1 MNRKFLMGIS
11 VITLLTILIF
21 TSPDSALDYA
31 GHSFSEEY
39 FAVEVDLESNPSDP
53 DVIRDLVDASATVGD
68 SDANE
73 DLQFYLSYMN
83 NSGIEAAYSAFE
95 LLQHDITF
103 GSLLSDQVYNI
114 LYQIE
119 EYRDALDTT
128 IFSVNAT
135 APFQQLVQH
144 FTTPWQDDVF
154 VTNNFMSL
162 IAYSADPTD
171 QIMDESD
178 ELYMGYT
185 FSVQQLIGALNGVLA
200 ANGHAADQI
209 DQFNVVPY
217 FEKVGPGEFKFGIN
231 YTNMFVLWQ
240 PIDAIPRGVNI
251 FDGAVPEQFI
261 QQDSGGIVFGHEIAA
276 ASLLDYL
283 SFEYIFTTEEVT
295 LGSNEAIVGTV
306 ETHYNIGE
314 TNLLITRGETLPTAN
329 WNHTP
334 LENID
339 AHYLLDIPDNIAGT
353 NIPIA
358 GIIPTAVNITVPNL
372 NFYLN
377 DDAKARIRMQNGFGI
392 TVATATTTFGVSL
405 VGQTPTFADNTGTAS
420 PTIDLAVGDNTY
432 FFTDFEGKDSY
443 KLLGLE
449 ELWGIDPTLDRPVHI
464 IPFNPA
470 GWTITGAAKIYFAVE
485 FALAYG
491 FTKFIAEQLTPELF
505 DMAGD
510 ATVYVESVLY
520 FTFTEFPEWYGG
532 EIIHDPAYSAVAAV
546 TAAGET
552 STSDLPPGSTTTN
565 GTIPGFELIT
575 GLLAIAPLF
584 AFFRK
589 RRT

>member
-1 MNRKFLMGIS
+1 MNKKFLMGIS

-21 TSPDSALDYA
+21 TTPASAVDYA
-31 GHSFSEEY
+31 GHAFSEEY

-53 DVIRDLVDASATVGD
+53 DVIRDLVDASATTGD
-68 SDANE
+68 SDENE
-73 DLQFYLSYMN
+73 DLQFYMAYMN

-103 GSLLSDQVYNI
+103 GSLLSTQVHDI
-114 LYQIE
+114 LYAIP
-119 EYRDALDTT
+119 EYRAVLDTT

-144 FTTPWQDDVF
+144 FTTPWEDDVF

-162 IAYSADPTD
+162 VAYSTDPTD
-171 QIMDESD
+171 QVMDSDD

-185 FSVQQLIGALNGVLA
+185 FSVQQLIDALNGVLA

-209 DQFNVVPY
+209 DQFNVIPY

-240 PIDAIPRGVNI
+240 PIDAVPRGVNI
-251 FDGAVPEQFI
+251 FGTTVPDALI
-261 QQDSGGIVFGHEIAA
+261 SDSTGGIVFGHEIVA

-295 LGSNEAIVGTV
+295 LGTNEAIIGTV

-314 TNLLITRGETLPTAN
+314 TNLLITKGETLPTAN

-339 AHYLLDIPDNIAGT
+339 AYYLMDIPDAVADQT
-353 NIPIA
+353 IP
-358 GIIPTAVNITVPNL
+358 GLPNIPTAINITVPGL
-372 NFYLN
+372 NFYLD

-392 TVATATTTFGVSL
+392 TVATATTTFGVS
-405 VGQTPTFADNTGTAS
+405 VQNPTFADNTGAAS
-420 PTIDLAVGDNTY
+420 PTIDLAMGGNTY

-443 KLLGLE
+443 KLRGLE
-449 ELWGIDPTLDRPVHI
+449 DLWGIDPNLDRPVYI
-464 IPFNPA
+464 IPFDPT

-491 FTKFIAEQLTPELF
+491 FTKFIAEQLTPQLF

-510 ATVYVESVLY
+510 ATVYVDTILY

-546 TAAGET
+546 TAGTET
-552 STSDLPPGSTTTN
+552 STSGLPPGSTTTE

-584 AFFRK
+584 ALFRK